1 MSLFNLGDKAYLM
14 LANGRIFEGYSFGAK
29 GTAYGEVVFST
40 SMTGYEEAL
49 SDPSNYGQI
58 LTQTFPLIGNYGVND
73 EDYES
78 SKLHASGYV
87 VREWCNAPSNFRCQG
102 DIDAFLKKHNVVGI
116 HTIDTR
122 ALTKLIREE
131 GAMNGVITTE
141 NVYEKKDELLKK
153 VQEFKIENAIK
164 AVTCEKV
171 QKFEA
176 ENAEYNVVIY
186 DLGCKNSFRDA
197 FLKKGC
203 NVTVVPA
210 GTSAEEVMA
219 LNPDGVVISNGAGN
233 PEENTDVI
241 AEIKKLSEK
250 KVPMF
255 AIGLGHQMTA
265 LAAGGKTA
273 KLKYGHRG
281 ANQPVLDVKYGNT
294 YVTAQNTG
302 YTIVND
308 SITAE
313 MGEIT
318 HRNANEGNC
327 EGIRYK
333 NFPCITVQFPP
344 EFCGGP
350 KATAYI
356 FEEFAELMKAY
367 KEVK

>member
-14 LANGRIFEGYSFGAK
+14 LANGRIFEGRSFGAK

-78 SKLHASGYV
+78 SKLYASGYV

-102 DIDAFLKKHNVVGI
+102 DIDAFLKKHNVIGI

-122 ALTKLIREE
+122 ALTRLIRDE
-131 GAMNGVITTE
+131 GAMNAVITTE
-141 NVYEKKDELLKK
+141 NVYEKKDEFLKK
-153 VQEFKIENAIK
+153 INEFKIENAVK
-164 AVTCEKV
+164 SVTSEKIE
-171 QKFEA
+171 KFEA
-176 ENAEYNVVIY
+176 ENPQYNVVMY
-186 DLGCKNSFRDA
+186 DFGSKYSFRNA
-197 FLKKGC
+197 LLKKGC

-210 GTSAEEVMA
+210 DTSSDEVMA
-219 LNPDGVVISNGAGN
+219 MKPDGVVLSNGAGD
-233 PEENTDVI
+233 PAENAEII
-241 AEIKKLSEK
+241 AEIKKLTEK
-250 KVPMF
+250 KVPVF
-255 AIGLGHQMTA
+255 AIGLGHQMLA
-265 LAAGGKTA
+265 LAAGAKTA

-281 ANQPVLDVKYGNT
+281 SNQPVLDVKFGNT
-294 YVTAQNTG
+294 YVTSQNTG
-302 YTIVND
+302 YTVVTD
-308 SITAE
+308 SVTAD

-318 HRNANEGNC
+318 HKNANEGNC

-333 NFPCITVQFPP
+333 SFPALSVQFPP

-350 KATAYI
+350 VVTSYV

-367 KEVK
+367 KA